1 MDKNFK
7 KIKEELELVQKQS
20 AEHLAGWQRARADY
34 SNLKKDFEKREME
47 IVGFA
52 NAMFMAEV
60 LPIYRH
66 FKLALKHIPE
76 DQKKL
81 EWVKG
86 IELIGKQ
93 FKDFLA
99 RHKIEE
105 IKTVGEK
112 FDHNI
117 HEAVAHEE
125 KEGADSETI
134 FEEVSPGYLLDGK
147 VIMPAKVRVAK

>member
-1 MDKNFK
+1 MEENIDESKLEMAEIQK
-7 KIKEELELVQKQS
+7 KAE
-20 AEHLAGWQRARADY
+20 EHLAGWQRARADY
-34 SNLKKDFEKREME
+34 SNLKKDFAKREVE

-52 NAMFMAEV
+52 KAMFMAEA
-60 LPIYRH
+60 LPIYSH

-76 DQKKL
+76 DQRQL

-93 FKDFLA
+93 FQDFLK

-112 FDHNI
+112 FDHNL

-125 KEGADSETI
+125 KNGYEPETI

-147 VIMPAKVRVAK
+147 VIMPAKVKVAK